1 MRTQNDFCNISAKEE
16 QLESNHEE
24 KDKSKFRDILQNY
37 WPIVYKSAKGS
48 KVKERLINGSRVK
61 EIRESTT

>member
-37 WPIVYKSAKGS
+37 WPIV
-48 KVKERLINGSRVK
+48 LP
-61 EIRESTT
+61 